1 MKNNIKYVGMDVHKH
16 VTVIAVIN
24 EQGQVESLTKIKTKD
39 ENFCDFFRGL
49 SGAVHVVFEEGTW
62 SAWLYKLLKPL
73 VSSVTVCE
81 PRHNKLIGAGNKTDE
96 TDAEILARLLRLR
109 ELKAV
114 YKGDDREQQLR
125 EIFRAYDNLVG
136 DATRVQ
142 NRLKAI
148 YRGRG
153 IECDGH
159 QLFRPDQR
167 SSWLEK
173 LPEPAARFRAESLL
187 KELDTLQ
194 ELRKEAKTKLLS
206 ESKQSPDYSLLLKLP
221 GIGPVRAAAL
231 LAIVGR
237 PERFRTK
244 RQFWPYCGFAVVMH
258 TSADYREVGGR
269 IVKQQK
275 KASTRGL
282 NRNHHPGLKAIFKGA
297 ALTALQYK
305 TWRAY
310 YDGLVTAGTK
320 PELARISVA
329 RKLAAVTL
337 AVWQRREEYDQNKV
351 FAKA

>member
-1 MKNNIKYVGMDVHKH
+1 MKSIKYMGMDVHKA

-24 EQGQVESLTKIKTKD
+24 EQGQVESLTKIKTKA
-39 ENFCDFFRGL
+39 ENFRDFFSGL
-49 SGAVHVVFEEGTW
+49 SGTTHIVFEEGGW

-81 PRHNKLIGAGNKTDE
+81 TRHNKLIGAGNKTDE
-96 TDAEILARLLRLR
+96 TDAEILARLLRLG

-114 YKGDDREQQLR
+114 YKGDDQLQQLR
-125 EIFRAYDNLVG
+125 ELFRAYDNLVE
-136 DATRVQ
+136 DSTRVQ

-153 IECDGH
+153 IDCDGH
-159 QLFRPDQR
+159 HLFRPDQR
-167 SSWLEK
+167 TDWLAK
-173 LPEPAARFRAESLL
+173 LPEQAARFRAETLL

-194 ELRKEAKTKLLS
+194 DLRKEAKTKLLL

-221 GIGPVRAAAL
+221 GIGPVRAASL

-244 RQFWPYCGFAVVMH
+244 RQFWPYCGFAVVTH
-258 TSADYREVGGR
+258 TSADYLEIGGR
-269 IVKQQK
+269 IIKQQK

-282 NRNHHPGLKAIFKGA
+282 NRNHHPRLKAVFKGA
-297 ALTALQYK
+297 ALTAIQNE
-305 TWRAY
+305 TWQDY
-310 YDGLVTAGTK
+310 YYGLVKRGTK
-320 PELARISVA
+320 PELARIAVA

>member
-1 MKNNIKYVGMDVHKH
+1 MNNIKYVGMDVHKS

-24 EQGQVESLTKIKTKD
+24 EQCQVESLTKIKTKA
-39 ENFCDFFRGL
+39 ENFRDYFRGL
-49 SGAVHVVFEEGTW
+49 SGSTHVVFEEGGW

-81 PRHNKLIGAGNKTDE
+81 TRHNKLIGAGNKSDDQ
-96 TDAEILARLLRLR
+96 DAEILARLLRLG

-114 YKGDDREQQLR
+114 YKGDDRQQQLR
-125 EIFRAYDNLVG
+125 ELFRAYDNLVE

-153 IECDGH
+153 IDCDGH
-159 QLFRPDQR
+159 HLFRLDQR
-167 SSWLEK
+167 SDWLAK
-173 LPEPAARFRAESLL
+173 LPEEAARFRTESLL

-194 ELRKEAKTKLLS
+194 KLRKEAKTKLLS
-206 ESKQSPDYSLLLKLP
+206 ESKQSSDYSLLLKLP
-221 GIGPVRAAAL
+221 GIGPVRAASL

-244 RQFWPYCGFAVVMH
+244 RQFWPYCGFAVLTH
-258 TSADYREVGGR
+258 TSADYIDIGGR
-269 IVKQQK
+269 ILKQQK

-282 NRNHHPGLKAIFKGA
+282 NRNHHPRLKAIFKGA
-297 ALTALQYK
+297 ALTTLQNE

-310 YDGLVTAGTK
+310 YDGLVSKGTN

-337 AVWQRREEYDQNKV
+337 TVWQRREEYDQNKV

>member
-1 MKNNIKYVGMDVHKH
+1 MKNIKYVGMDVHKA
-16 VTVIAVIN
+16 VTVIAVLN
-24 EQGQVESLTKIKTKD
+24 EQGQVESLTRIKTKAD
-39 ENFCDFFRGL
+39 NFRDYFRGL
-49 SGAVHVVFEEGTW
+49 SGTTHVVLEEGGW
-62 SAWLYKLLKPL
+62 SVWLYKLLKPL
-73 VSSVTVCE
+73 VNSVTVCE
-81 PRHNKLIGAGNKTDE
+81 TRHNKLIGAGNKSDDE
-96 TDAEILARLLRLR
+96 DAETLTRLLRLG

-114 YKGDDREQQLR
+114 YKGDDRQQQLR
-125 EIFRAYDNLVG
+125 EFFRTYDNLVE

-153 IECDGH
+153 IDCAGH
-159 QLFRPDQR
+159 SLFRPDQR
-167 SSWLEK
+167 SDWLAK
-173 LPEPAARFRAESLL
+173 LPEQAARFRTEILL

-194 ELRKEAKTKLLS
+194 DLRKEAKTKLLA

-221 GIGPVRAAAL
+221 GIGPVRAASL

-244 RQFWPYCGFAVVMH
+244 RQFWPYCGFAVVTH
-258 TSADYREVGGR
+258 TSADYLDVGGR
-269 IVKQQK
+269 IIKQQK

-282 NRNHHPGLKAIFKGA
+282 NRNHHPRLKAVFKGA
-297 ALTALQYK
+297 ALTALQYEI
-305 TWRAY
+305 WQAY
-310 YDGLVTAGTK
+310 YDQLVEGGTK

-337 AVWQRREEYDQNKV
+337 TVWQRREEYDQNKV

>member
-1 MKNNIKYVGMDVHKH
+1 MNNIKYVGMDVHKL
-16 VTVIAVIN
+16 VTVIVVIN
-24 EQGQVESLTKIKTKD
+24 EQGQVESLTQIKTKV
-39 ENFCDFFRGL
+39 ENFRDYFRGL
-49 SGAVHVVFEEGTW
+49 SGTTHIVFEEGSW

-81 PRHNKLIGAGNKTDE
+81 TRHNKLIGAGNKTDNE
-96 TDAEILARLLRLR
+96 DAEILARLLRLG

-114 YKGDDREQQLR
+114 YKGDDQLQQLR
-125 EIFRAYDNLVG
+125 DLFRAYDNLVE
-136 DATRVQ
+136 DSTRVQ

-159 QLFRPDQR
+159 NLFRLDQR
-167 SSWLEK
+167 PDWIAK
-173 LPEPAARFRAESLL
+173 LPEQAARFRAESLL
-187 KELDTLQ
+187 KELDALQ
-194 ELRKEAKTKLLS
+194 DLRKEAKTKLLI
-206 ESKQSPDYSLLLKLP
+206 ESKQLPDYSLLLKLP
-221 GIGPVRAAAL
+221 GIGPIRAASL

-244 RQFWPYCGFAVVMH
+244 RQFWPYCGFAVVTH
-258 TSADYREVGGR
+258 TSAEYIDIGGR
-269 IVKQQK
+269 ILKQQK

-282 NRNHHPGLKAIFKGA
+282 NRNHHPRLKALFKGA
-297 ALTALQYK
+297 ALTTLQNE

-310 YDGLVTAGTK
+310 YDGLVKKGTK

-329 RKLAAVTL
+329 RKLAAITL
-337 AVWQRREEYDQNKV
+337 ALWQRREEYDQNKV